1 MAVDIPDFQTTEEG
15 RQYEKEIMLV
25 LQGEKKDYP
34 SYFGG
39 LKVASGNEF
48 PVYSPI
54 DESIKFGIFQEPEE
68 GIMVEAVSAAVKA
81 LDAWSSTPIDQRAD
95 YFDKICKVIKARRSF
110 YAASIAVST
119 GMVREEA

>member
-1 MAVDIPDFQTTEEG
+1 MVVDIPDFQTTEEG

-81 LDAWSSTPIDQRAD
+81 LDAWSSTPIEERAS
-95 YFDKICKVIKARRSF
+95 YFDKVLKVLQA
-110 YAASIAVST
+110 YPDLWVL
-119 GMVREEA
+119 